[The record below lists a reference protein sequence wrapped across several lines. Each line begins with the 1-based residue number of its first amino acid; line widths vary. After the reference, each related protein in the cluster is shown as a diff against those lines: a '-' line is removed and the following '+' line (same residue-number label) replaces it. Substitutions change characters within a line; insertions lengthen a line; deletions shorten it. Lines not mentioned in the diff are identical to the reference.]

1 MEMLKPFSFSVMVLM
16 ILMHLASANASVEV
30 AKKPSAPSPVK
41 LELYYESLC
50 FGCQNFISGPLQDAW
65 KSLQSTGK
73 NNVRSSET
81 PCK

>member
-1 MEMLKPFSFSVMVLM
+1 MELLKIVMMMLMM
-16 ILMHLASANASVEV
+16 ILMQFASASVTTSVETT
-30 AKKPSAPSPVK
+30 ANKPGGPVK
-41 LELYYESLC
+41 VELYYESLC

-81 PCK
+81 PSK